1 MLINE
6 IEELVMKMSIQ
17 AISINRSHGKTLRE
31 LFNMFSGKIVKAI
44 DYEGFKEMTQ
54 FLNNNTAVEE
64 EILKP
69 LFVTFLQPLTK
80 GLTLA

>member
-1 MLINE
+1 MDELQEFSQQVAPQGKVLINE

-44 DYEGFKEMTQ
+44 DYEGFKEMT
-54 FLNNNTAVEE
+54 
-64 EILKP
+64 
-69 LFVTFLQPLTK
+69 
-80 GLTLA
+80 